1 MDFFGFHPL
10 YVVILLAIALI
21 IFGPSRLPKM
31 GAQMGRMLR
40 EFQAAR
46 EGLTQQMR
54 EAFEEE
60 PNFGSS
66 SGPTV
71 AVVNQE
77 PASDTAAS
85 TETAVGVADRPLGE
99 TVASEILDRPAGES
113 TVGESMPGEPEG
125 TGAVAAEAA
134 PGASTPE
141 IDLSTVAAAKS
152 PLPEV
157 TSDEGQAA
165 AAATVEPQ
173 GDGATPEDGSTPA
186 ASGLT
191 SSETALGDPAAPPA
205 ILEGPP
211 VTAAEE
217 PERSVAVPEPPVQG
231 VVPGGLATGG
241 VVADSAAEDS
251 GAEQSGT
258 ELGEHDTSV
267 TEMPGAA
274 AELPEAAGDPGTDP
288 PPASGAIPFA
298 SVAAGHDAVAGSGQ
312 EESRP
317 HE

>member
-113 TVGESMPGEPEG
+113 TVGEAMPGEPEG

-191 SSETALGDPAAPPA
+191 
-205 ILEGPP
+205 
-211 VTAAEE
+211 V
-217 PERSVAVPEPPVQG
+217 ERDGARGS
-231 VVPGGLATGG
+231 GG
-241 VVADSAAEDS
+241 
-251 GAEQSGT
+251 
-258 ELGEHDTSV
+258 
-267 TEMPGAA
+267 
-274 AELPEAAGDPGTDP
+274 AAGDPRGT
-288 PPASGAIPFA
+288 SGDGGRGAGGLRRGAGAPCTGRGSRGFGHRWRCGRLGRRRTRARCRPGPNSAITTRA
-298 SVAAGHDAVAGSGQ
+298 
-312 EESRP
+312 
-317 HE
+317 